1 MQTIHIL
8 FNIIFHLNTY
18 LASYVKEYGF
28 FVYIVLFLI
37 IFCETGII
45 VAAIL
50 PGDSLLFAAG
60 TLAAAG
66 SLNIYGLLISLWFA
80 AFIGNTINYW
90 VGNKLGHALFQ
101 NEDSKLFK
109 KSFLDRTHLFY
120 EKHGGKTIMLGCFM
134 PIIRTFAPFVAGMGK
149 MNHAKFMVFNFFG
162 VLFWMTLVLY
172 GSYLFGNIPFVK
184 SHFSAFIV
192 LIIIASL
199 VPVSVELLRA
209 KLRSRGGK
217 RV

>member
-1 MQTIHIL
+1 MQYIHAF

-18 LASYVKEYGF
+18 LALYVKEYGF

-45 VAAIL
+45 IAAIL

-66 SLNIYGLLISLWFA
+66 SLNIHGLFISLWLA

-90 VGNKLGHALFQ
+90 VGNKLGHILFQ
-101 NEDSKLFK
+101 NENSKWFK
-109 KSFLDRTHLFY
+109 KSYLERTHLFY

-134 PIIRTFAPFVAGMGK
+134 PIIRTFAPFVAGMGN
-149 MNHAKFMVFNFFG
+149 MNHTKFMIFNFFG
-162 VLFWMTLVLY
+162 VLLWMTLVLY

-184 SHFSAFIV
+184 IHFSAFII
-192 LIIIASL
+192 LIVI
-199 VPVSVELLRA
+199 VSVIPAGVEFLRA
-209 KLRSRGGK
+209 KLRARS
-217 RV
+217 